1 LANQFFLIVK
11 NIDDGK
17 FNWFKNKKFNKSAKE
32 ILDNNNSN
40 YVWGIHKG
48 IINDKIWN
56 KIKKND
62 KIYFTIGQE
71 SFKISGIVF
80 KKIKNLKY
88 GKLIYPEFIDNL
100 QINYFLFFEKL
111 DVCAV
116 SYHELIHN
124 SKLPKRIHQGIFEIN
139 KEYFSEKIKKSIPK
153 KLPYEI
159 TVGKAK
165 KRRTNIEGFVRNSKV
180 KNLKKL
186 YDNQCQILQC
196 NFKLKYVNKNN
207 KKSSYSEVHHYN
219 PLNNEGD
226 DDYDNM
232 IVLCPNHHSEFDF
245 RVKFI
250 HSDGTTIIDRQG
262 IETGETIKFSKNH
275 KLSKKNILSQ
285 LEL

>member
-1 LANQFFLIVK
+1 MSNQFFLIIK
-11 NIDDGK
+11 NTDEGK
-17 FNWFKNKKFNKSAKE
+17 FNWFKNKKFNKSAKD
-32 ILDNNNSN
+32 ILKKNNSN

-62 KIYFTIGQE
+62 KIYFTVGQE
-71 SFKISGIVF
+71 SFKISGIIS
-80 KKIKNLKY
+80 KKIKNLKH
-88 GKLIYPEFIDNL
+88 GKLIYPDLIDNE

-111 DVCAV
+111 DVCTV

-124 SKLPKRIHQGIFEIN
+124 SKSPKRIHQGIFEIN
-139 KEYFSEKIKKSIPK
+139 KKYFTEKIKKSIPK
-153 KLPYEI
+153 KLSYEI
-159 TVGKAK
+159 TTGKAK
-165 KRRTNIEGFVRNSKV
+165 KRRITIDGFIRNSKV
-180 KNLKKL
+180 KNLKEL
-186 YDNQCQILQC
+186 YENKCQISQC

-250 HSDGTTIIDRQG
+250 HSDVSSIIDMQG
-262 IETGETIKFSKNH
+262 KKTGETITFSKNH
-275 KLSKKNILSQ
+275 KLAKKNILSQ

>member
-1 LANQFFLIVK
+1 MANQFFLIVK
-11 NIDDGK
+11 NIDEGK

-116 SYHELIHN
+116 SYYELIHN